1 MSVLVLPDTPIFSHR
16 RGFFCALFFSNAQ
29 HPFFKQQNVDFTY
42 DTNSVD
48 QAGAGAQ
55 CQKSQDKCGLFQYSN
70 APLLFQFYKV
80 LAGFIKNDG
89 KQMSQVVR
97 KYFGWRYAPVFT
109 KAFQF
114 RPDLLAG
121 QFFSAFATKDGAG
134 GSFPIFVTFEQLA
147 AQLTERRITRILPFT
162 HDGVRVLFI

>member
-1 MSVLVLPDTPIFSHR
+1 MLNIRFSNSKMLILPTTPTQSIKLALVLN
-16 RGFFCALFFSNAQ
+16 G
-29 HPFFKQQNVDFTY
+29 
-42 DTNSVD
+42 
-48 QAGAGAQ
+48 
-55 CQKSQDKCGLFQYSN
+55 QKSQDKCGLFQYSN

-97 KYFGWRYAPVFT
+97 KYFGWRHAPVFT

-134 GSFPIFVTFEQLA
+134 GSFSIFVTFEQLA
-147 AQLTERRITRILPFT
+147 AQLAERRITRIPPFT